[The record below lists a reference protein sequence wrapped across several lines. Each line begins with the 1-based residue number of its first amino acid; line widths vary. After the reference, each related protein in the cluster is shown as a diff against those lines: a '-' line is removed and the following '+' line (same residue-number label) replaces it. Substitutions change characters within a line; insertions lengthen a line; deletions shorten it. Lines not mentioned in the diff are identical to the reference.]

1 MQIAFEHE
9 LSDADAEKLAGIIAC
24 DVDQLE
30 QRFSSYAKAAA
41 DEYVQMFLGRN
52 AFRRA
57 NDFLDYRIYLLIVHV
72 LDGRLP
78 DEATVSRLFQT
89 SATESRARIRSVTSK
104 YQRGLEEQI
113 RGSVQALLQAAEFNN
128 EGDRWEIEVNNQ
140 AVIDLL
146 NSALA
151 ERNGRLQQVSKV
163 RGSAASYS
171 MTEASYQELCDHYGV
186 E

>member
-1 MQIAFEHE
+1 MQIAFD
-9 LSDADAEKLAGIIAC
+9 LDLNQADQEKLADVIGC
-24 DVDQLE
+24 DVNQLE
-30 QRFSSYAKAAA
+30 DRFSSFAKAAA
-41 DEYVQMFLGRN
+41 DEYAQMFLGKN

-72 LDGRLP
+72 LNGRLP

-104 YQRGLEEQI
+104 FQRGLEEQI
-113 RGSVQALLQAAEFNN
+113 RGSIQALLQAAEFNG
-128 EGDRWEIEVNNQ
+128 EEDRHEIEVNNQ

-146 NSALA
+146 NSTLA

-171 MTEASYQELCDHYGV
+171 MTPASYAELCTHYGV
-186 E
+186 N